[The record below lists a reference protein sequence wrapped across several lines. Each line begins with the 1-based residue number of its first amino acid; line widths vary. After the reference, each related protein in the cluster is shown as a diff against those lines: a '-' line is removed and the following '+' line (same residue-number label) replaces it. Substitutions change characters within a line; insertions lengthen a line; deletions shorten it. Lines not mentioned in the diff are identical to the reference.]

1 VGYEETRPVEAST
14 GCRRKHQM
22 AVCVNVHC
30 SLNGADDLVEH
41 LVVAHGVAPDVDS
54 ERGLSLELT
63 YCFGACDM
71 GPNVEVDGEFYD
83 GVTPE
88 QIDRI
93 ISGLE

>member
-1 VGYEETRPVEAST
+1 
-14 GCRRKHQM
+14 M
-22 AVCVNVHC
+22 APAAAAAWQAMKSAAH
-30 SLNGADDLVEH
+30 AD
-41 LVVAHGVAPDVDS
+41 GVALRIASAFRSIERQAEIVRAKL